1 MGWTYGE
8 VRKNGYLWKNL
19 EMDKKFSHRLVG
31 LHHMLRSEGTEV
43 CIKDGTATRRAVIPP
58 LLFNLYITDIYDK
71 VMGKSVNFANDG
83 TV

>member
-1 MGWTYGE
+1 
-8 VRKNGYLWKNL
+8 
-19 EMDKKFSHRLVG
+19 
-31 LHHMLRSEGTEV
+31 MLRSEGTEV